1 MIGIGLFALLG
12 VLLGIAHFASLRWS
26 VAAFL
31 RGRRGIIAWY
41 LVRLIGVALI
51 LLALVRIGGP
61 LVLATLAGFLV
72 ARTVFVRHVQA
83 GPEAS

>member
-1 MIGIGLFALLG
+1 MIGIGLFALVG
-12 VLLGIAHFASLRWS
+12 VVLGIAHFAALRWS

-41 LVRLIGVALI
+41 VARLVGVALI
-51 LLALVRIGGP
+51 LFALVRIGGP

-72 ARTVFVRHVQA
+72 ARTVFVRRVRA